1 MKSLFD
7 RTQLGR
13 MRVKNRFIR
22 GATNDRFAVDGRPT
36 EKDIQVYEELARGGV
51 GTIITGLCY
60 VSGEKISPGIFGMDR
75 DSLIDDYRGL
85 TDRVHAYG
93 ANIVL
98 QLVRCGSLAHDM
110 PPEVRLPGPSAV
122 QNLRSG
128 YTPYE
133 MTRQDILAMENEFAE
148 AAVRAKKAGF
158 DGVELHAAHGFL
170 LNQFLT
176 PYYNRR
182 TDEYGGSDRNR
193 ARILAE
199 TYRAVRERVGSD
211 YPVWVKLNCNDSYEG
226 GITREGFLAAA
237 RLVMEAGIDAVEV
250 SGVWNGRKKDE
261 SFYFLDSTRELAES
275 SRTPVI
281 LIGGN
286 RNFDAMTRVL
296 NETPIEFFG
305 ICRPLIAEPG
315 LVNRWAGGD
324 TGESGCLCCDGCIHS
339 KEERRCV
346 LAR

>member
-7 RTQLGR
+7 RTELGS
-13 MRVKNRFIR
+13 MKMKNRLIR
-22 GATNDRFAVDGRPT
+22 GATNDRFAVEGRPT
-36 EKDIQVYEELARGGV
+36 EKDIQVYEELAKGGG
-51 GTIITGLCY
+51 GTMITGLAY
-60 VSGEKISPGIFGMDR
+60 VAGAKISPGIFGI
-75 DSLIDDYRGL
+75 DSDAGIEDHRRL

-98 QLVRCGSLAHDM
+98 QLVHCGSLAHDV
-110 PPEVRLPGPSAV
+110 PPEVQLPGPSIV

-128 YTPYE
+128 LMPFE
-133 MTRQDILAMENEFAE
+133 MTKQDILAMENDFAA
-148 AAVRAKKAGF
+148 AAVQAKKAGY

-182 TDEYGGSDRNR
+182 TDEYGGSDENR
-193 ARILAE
+193 AGILVE
-199 TYRAVRERVGSD
+199 TYRAVREKVGSD
-211 YPVWVKLNCNDSYEG
+211 YPIWVKLNCNDNYEG
-226 GITREGFLAAA
+226 GITREGFLAAG
-237 RLVMEAGIDAVEV
+237 RLLMEAGIDAVEV

-261 SFYFLDSTRELAES
+261 AFYFLDYTRELAES
-275 SRTPVI
+275 GRAPVI
-281 LIGGN
+281 LIGGC

-296 NETPIEFFG
+296 QETPIEFFG
-305 ICRPLIAEPG
+305 ICRPLITEPG

-324 TGESGCLCCDGCIHS
+324 TKESRCVYCDGCIHNP
-339 KEERRCV
+339 KDLRCV